1 MATTT
6 ARGMLTVDIV
16 GSNEGGETRRIGAG
30 SVVEILARS
39 GDLYT
44 VRREGFTGVVRFYD
58 LLPL

>member
-1 MATTT
+1 
-6 ARGMLTVDIV
+6 MLTVDIV